1 MNLEIPKERKYIEEL
16 TQEYIYLCEELDYDK
31 KYKVKEKS
39 GFEITIE
46 AKDLYTGKRLLKK
59 LETLYEAIQIKIK
72 RTAEKHLKETN
83 ETLTIYNCESNNRFL
98 SHLSSKRRLFSYINI
113 LKKDPPSGEYERQ
126 YVQNEY
132 RDEICLIIQR
142 QVPTAKLCEF
152 KPYYHKHKKFT
163 KIPTVEQLLLG
174 KYKFSA

>member
-1 MNLEIPKERKYIEEL
+1 MNPEIPEERKYIEEL
-16 TQEYIYLCEELDYDK
+16 TQEYIYLCEELNYEE
-31 KYKVKEKS
+31 KYKVKGKS

-59 LETLYEAIQIKIK
+59 LETLYEGIQIEIK

-83 ETLTIYNCESNNRFL
+83 EALTIYNCESNNRFL
-98 SHLSSKRRLFSYINI
+98 SHLTSKRRLFSYINI

-132 RDEICLIIQR
+132 RHEIVLIIQR
-142 QVPTAKLCEF
+142 QVPTAKLFEF
-152 KPYYHKHKKFT
+152 KPYYHEHKKYN
-163 KIPTVEQLLLG
+163 KIPMVEQLLLG
-174 KYKFSA
+174 KYRYGE